1 MNVQL
6 LCKPDLQEVQMI
18 TPQAT
23 QKFALLRMPEWFGVP
38 EIEPLPAPP
47 EAYRIVEAH
56 PGWFEVRGPGGAL
69 VYSGLG
75 PVQILANHHV

>member
-1 MNVQL
+1 
-6 LCKPDLQEVQMI
+6 MI

-23 QKFALLRMPEWFGVP
+23 QKFALLCMPEWFGVP

-47 EAYRIVEAH
+47 EAYRIVEAQ
-56 PGWFEVRGPGGAL
+56 PGWFEVRGPDGTL

>member
-1 MNVQL
+1 
-6 LCKPDLQEVQMI
+6 
-18 TPQAT
+18 
-23 QKFALLRMPEWFGVP
+23 MPEWFGVP

>member
-1 MNVQL
+1 MNIQL

-47 EAYRIVEAH
+47 EAYRIVEAQ
-56 PGWFEVRGPGGAL
+56 PDWFEVRGPGGAL

-75 PVQILANHHV
+75 PVQILAAHDV

>member
-1 MNVQL
+1 MPEL
-6 LCKPDLQEVQMI
+6 M
-18 TPQAT
+18 T
-23 QKFALLRMPEWFGVP
+23 LLRMPEWFGVP
-38 EIEPLPAPP
+38 ELEALPAPP

-75 PVQILANHHV
+75 PVQILPARHG

>member
-1 MNVQL
+1 
-6 LCKPDLQEVQMI
+6 MI

-23 QKFALLRMPEWFGVP
+23 QKFALLRMTEWFGVP
-38 EIEPLPAPP
+38 EIETLPAPP
-47 EAYRIVEAH
+47 EAYAIVEAQ

-75 PVQILANHHV
+75 PVQILASHHV

>member
-23 QKFALLRMPEWFGVP
+23 QKFSLLSMPEWFGVP
-38 EIEPLPAPP
+38 ELDALPAPP
-47 EAYRIVEAH
+47 EAYQIVEAQ

-75 PVQILANHHV
+75 PVQILPARHG

>member
-1 MNVQL
+1 
-6 LCKPDLQEVQMI
+6 MI

>member
-1 MNVQL
+1 
-6 LCKPDLQEVQMI
+6 MI

-23 QKFALLRMPEWFGVP
+23 QKYALLRMPEWFGVP

>member
-1 MNVQL
+1 
-6 LCKPDLQEVQMI
+6 MI

-23 QKFALLRMPEWFGVP
+23 QKSALLRMPEWFGVP

-47 EAYRIVEAH
+47 EAYAIVEAQ

-75 PVQILANHHV
+75 PVQILPVRHG

>member
-1 MNVQL
+1 
-6 LCKPDLQEVQMI
+6 
-18 TPQAT
+18 
-23 QKFALLRMPEWFGVP
+23 MPEWFGVP

-47 EAYRIVEAH
+47 EAYRIVEAQ

-75 PVQILANHHV
+75 PVQILAARDV